1 MSDLIWIFKSAV
13 HGGLIARREP
23 HYYQY
28 ILDPATGEDIMI
40 LSSGTSIIC
49 PTWES
54 VRIID
59 SRQYGMAEGRTY
71 DITDL
76 VLTAATAA
84 TATTSTA
91 TG

>member
-1 MSDLIWIFKSAV
+1 MPETIWIFKSAV

-40 LSSGTSIIC
+40 LTTGEQTTC
-49 PTWES
+49 PIWES
-54 VRIID
+54 TRTIEG
-59 SRQYGMAEGRTY
+59 RQYGMASGRTY

-76 VLTAATAA
+76 TTADAAASGSATSFA
-84 TATTSTA
+84 
-91 TG
+91 

>member
-1 MSDLIWIFKSAV
+1 
-13 HGGLIARREP
+13 
-23 HYYQY
+23 
-28 ILDPATGEDIMI
+28 MI

-76 VLTAATAA
+76 VLAATG
-84 TATTSTA
+84 TTTSTA
-91 TG
+91 TATSTATG

>member
-1 MSDLIWIFKSAV
+1 MPETIWIFKSAV

-40 LSSGTSIIC
+40 LTTGEQTTC
-49 PTWES
+49 PIWES
-54 VRIID
+54 TRTVEG
-59 SRQYGMAEGRTY
+59 RQYGMASGRTY

-76 VLTAATAA
+76 TAAAAGGSAAA
-84 TATTSTA
+84 TGFA
-91 TG
+91 